1 MAATDAARCSLCGTI
16 APLYRSDLAGFSLC
30 RRCFSATGRQ
40 PSPSSLQ
47 LTGPRAD
54 NAVTK
59 VREADSTEDGRDGQD
74 GPWLPW
80 PKLTQE
86 SPALASLAFL
96 GIIAS
101 AIESWDASGK
111 LPADVPLVELCQLST
126 ECLPWL
132 HAESMTALCHMLLNL
147 AKTPKEINASRSFL
161 RQLLRALAKKAQPCH
176 GSDYVGLATELQLI
190 GLAHGDRALRD
201 RAEAFA
207 TTLRGGDITT
217 AAEVLWAFLTAKAV
231 EMPILE
237 ALGSLETLD
246 VKSLGSNGSSNAH
259 QSVDALDAVAAI
271 LCGLAQPAVMSALGE
286 KLDKLAED
294 FAAFLVANC
303 KVAQGE
309 THLASL
315 PAQTFPRLALA
326 LSDLLQR
333 HGKCIAFAMPRTSQA
348 LEAVL
353 SRAFQ
358 ICQIFTMEELSDLA
372 VASCSLSVRGC
383 FLHHLVQ
390 ELVDRCH
397 PGSSPSLSRLV
408 PGAAVRLRRGVGSVR
423 ANSQGLL
430 GEFYLARGQWRVW
443 LDGSVDADCVDVRED
458 GLELLDGGLRPK
470 GCCHKCWRLSKQ
482 LSDSGCLVDLGG
494 HFRIFQGAQW
504 VQCT

>member
-16 APLYRSDLAGFSLC
+16 APLYHSDVAGLSLC

-40 PSPSSLQ
+40 PSPSSL
-47 LTGPRAD
+47 LTGPRN
-54 NAVTK
+54 NAVTM
-59 VREADSTEDGRDGQD
+59 VREADSTKDGRDGQD

-80 PKLTQE
+80 PKFAQE
-86 SPALASLAFL
+86 SPASASLASLS
-96 GIIAS
+96 IITS
-101 AIESWDASGK
+101 AIESWGAIGK
-111 LPADVPLVELCQLST
+111 QPADVPLVELCQLST

-132 HAESMTALCHMLLNL
+132 HAESMTALCQMLLNL
-147 AKTPKEINASRSFL
+147 AKTPEEINASRSFL
-161 RQLLRALAKKAQPCH
+161 RRLLRALAKKAQPCH

-207 TTLRGGDITT
+207 TSLRGFGDITT
-217 AAEVLWAFLTAKAV
+217 AAEVLWVFLTAKAV

-237 ALGSLETLD
+237 ALGSLESLEA
-246 VKSLGSNGSSNAH
+246 KSHGSNGSSNAH

-286 KLDKLAED
+286 KLARLAED
-294 FAAFLVANC
+294 FAAFLVANY
-303 KVAQGE
+303 KVARGE

-315 PAQTFPRLALA
+315 PAQTLPRLALA

-333 HGKCIAFAMPRTSQA
+333 HGTCIAFAMPKTSQA

-358 ICQIFTMEELSDLA
+358 ICQLFTMEELSDLA
-372 VASCSLSVRGC
+372 VASCSPSVRGC
-383 FLHHLVQ
+383 FLHHLIQ

-397 PGSSPSLSRLV
+397 PGFAPNQSRLV
-408 PGAAVRLRRGVGSVR
+408 PGATVRLRRGVGSVP
-423 ANSQGLL
+423 ANSHGLL

-443 LDGSVDADCVDVRED
+443 LEVDCVNSVDCVDVRED
-458 GLELLDGGLRPK
+458 DLELLDGGLRPK
-470 GCCHKCWRLSKQ
+470 SCCHKCWRLSKQ
-482 LSDSGCLVDLGG
+482 LSDDSGCLVDLG
-494 HFRIFQGAQW
+494 
-504 VQCT
+504 